1 MPSARKNY
9 VTWLPGHY
17 YHIYNRGARQKTIF
31 PDAETYVFALRRIK
45 EYSQVLSITIIA
57 YCLLPNHYH
66 FLVRQE
72 DETPAGLLLQR
83 VFNSYTKAYN
93 KQFDSSGTLFERRYQ
108 ANHVLSDE
116 YLRYLC
122 LYIHS
127 NPAKHNLVEDVDAW
141 PYSNYRDWIG
151 ARGGTLLDRKFIGDF
166 FGSGEQYKKL
176 MQEYVQAR
184 RFLNEQAKHLPI

>member
-93 KQFDSSGTLFERRYQ
+93 K
-108 ANHVLSDE
+108 
-116 YLRYLC
+116 
-122 LYIHS
+122 
-127 NPAKHNLVEDVDAW
+127 
-141 PYSNYRDWIG
+141 
-151 ARGGTLLDRKFIGDF
+151 
-166 FGSGEQYKKL
+166 
-176 MQEYVQAR
+176 
-184 RFLNEQAKHLPI
+184 